1 VPSMRDIP
9 ALADREELETT
20 HMDARTPL
28 QPAVVTPKQGL
39 SIKPFGL
46 DMDVL
51 LTTEA
56 TGGATSVIV
65 AWHKPG
71 EGPPD
76 HVHFKQEEFLFI
88 IEGFYEVTVGDET
101 ATAGPGSIVFI
112 PRNVVHRFKN
122 VGDITGRM
130 LGCSLPGGQDHYL
143 KAISELAAGGDFTS
157 EKVMEISKTF
167 DTHFFW
173 SVRSHKRPQNAGVVY
188 PAATALRYFL
198 PQILALRH
206 LDTAMPLSLDL

>member
-1 VPSMRDIP
+1 
-9 ALADREELETT
+9 
-20 HMDARTPL
+20 MDARTPL
-28 QPAVVTPKQGL
+28 QPAVVTPKQAL

-76 HVHFKQEEFLFI
+76 HVHFKQEEILFI
-88 IEGFYEVTVGDET
+88 IEGLYEVTVGDET
-101 ATAGPGSIVFI
+101 SKAGPGSIVFI

-122 VGDITGRM
+122 IGETTGCM
-130 LGCSLPGGQDHYL
+130 LDWTWPGGQDHYF
-143 KAISELAAGGDFTS
+143 KAISDLAADGCLTG
-157 EKVMEISKTF
+157 EKVMEINKKF
-167 DTHFFW
+167 DTKFLA
-173 SVRSHKRPQNAGVVY
+173 SH
-188 PAATALRYFL
+188 
-198 PQILALRH
+198 
-206 LDTAMPLSLDL
+206 

>member
-1 VPSMRDIP
+1 MRDIP
-9 ALADREELETT
+9 ALGDREELETPST
-20 HMDARTPL
+20 DARVRP
-28 QPAVVTPKQGL
+28 QPVVVTPKQAL

-76 HVHFKQEEFLFI
+76 HVHFKQEEILFI
-88 IEGFYEVTVGDET
+88 IEGLYEVTVGDES
-101 ATAGPGSIVFI
+101 AKAGPGSIVFI

-122 VGDITGRM
+122 VGGVTGRM
-130 LGCSLPGGQDHYL
+130 LGWSLPGGQDHYL
-143 KAISELAAGGDFTS
+143 KAISELAAAGGFTS
-157 EKVMEISKTF
+157 EKVIEISKTF
-167 DTHFFW
+167 DTHFP
-173 SVRSHKRPQNAGVVY
+173 VQP
-188 PAATALRYFL
+188 
-198 PQILALRH
+198 
-206 LDTAMPLSLDL
+206 

>member
-1 VPSMRDIP
+1 MRDIP
-9 ALADREELETT
+9 ALADREELETSS
-20 HMDARTPL
+20 MDARTPL
-28 QPAVVTPKQGL
+28 QPAIVTPKQAL
-39 SIKPFGL
+39 PIKPFGL

-76 HVHFKQEEFLFI
+76 HVHFKQEEILFV
-88 IEGFYEVTVGDET
+88 IEGLYEVTVDDET
-101 ATAGPGSIVFI
+101 AQAGPGSIVFI

-122 VGDITGRM
+122 VGGAMGRM
-130 LGCSLPGGQDHYL
+130 LGWSLPGGQDHYL
-143 KAISELAAGGDFTS
+143 KAISELAAGGGFTS

-167 DTHFFW
+167 DTHFP
-173 SVRSHKRPQNAGVVY
+173 VER
-188 PAATALRYFL
+188 
-198 PQILALRH
+198 
-206 LDTAMPLSLDL
+206 